1 MPPDHANLQNKT
13 TIGDAMLRAIAGGG
27 GRLDN
32 SKLKYGS
39 AIFRG
44 TAQIASGYV
53 SDNAPYHAVEFALNQ
68 YLLAEPPFERAALIS
83 WLEHQ
88 KKRFGGRKPN
98 IHQRGDPV
106 DWFRIGFSSLAD
118 ALIFLGDFSDQR
130 RHANAFTRWSI
141 RSETADLAARPAPVV
156 AKVAPAEAEVS
167 QEKRPAGAAHE
178 GREESEPSDYL
189 DEETGD
195 EVSEFEEH
203 VGNLSN
209 EDYALAC
216 IPLLVEHVLR
226 QTDEVMQ
233 TLTYEEV
240 ARRLGR
246 FNKHNQPAAR
256 GLGVILGR
264 AMEHIDSATA
274 PSTAPYLTTIV
285 VAKGGR
291 DKGLPGVGLRER
303 WHGYD
308 LLTRAEKA
316 DRIEAEYRRIMQF
329 GSQWNDVLR
338 ALGIASSP
346 AADTLQLPRPAS
358 SGWGGGESAEHKA
371 LKEYV
376 RTHPDLFGADVGSEW
391 RATEEHALRSGDE
404 IDVFFKSYDAW
415 IGVEVKSAVSDGNLK
430 DYERGLYQV
439 VKYRAVLSAQAKIDH
454 PSAPPTVQ
462 VVLALDGVLPPPLR
476 GVAQSLGVRVV
487 DSLGLA
493 ARYAAEV
500 A

>member
-1 MPPDHANLQNKT
+1 MTVNDAHLQNKV
-13 TIGDAMLRAIAGGG
+13 TIGNAMLLAIPGVG
-27 GRLDN
+27 GRLDD

-68 YLLAEPPFERAALIS
+68 RLLAELPFERAALIG
-83 WLEHQ
+83 WLKHQ
-88 KKRFGGRKPN
+88 KKRFGGQEPK
-98 IHQRGDPV
+98 IHQRGNPV
-106 DWFRIGFSSLAD
+106 DWFRIGFGSVAD
-118 ALIFLGDFSDQR
+118 ALIFLDDYFEQR
-130 RHANAFTRWSI
+130 NHANPFTRWSL
-141 RSETADLAARPAPVV
+141 RSETIDLAAAPTPVT
-156 AKVAPAEAEVS
+156 ATVAPAEAEES
-167 QEKRPAGAAHE
+167 QEERPVSAAHE
-178 GREESEPSDYL
+178 AGEESELSDCL

-195 EVSEFEEH
+195 EGSEVKEH

-216 IPLLVEHVLR
+216 IPVLVEHVLR

-240 ARRLGR
+240 ARRLER

-256 GLGVILGR
+256 GLGDILGR
-264 AMEHIDSATA
+264 AMQHIDSATA
-274 PSTAPYLTTIV
+274 PNTAPYLTTIV
-285 VAKGGR
+285 VAKSGPN
-291 DKGLPGVGLRER
+291 KGLPGVGLRER

-329 GSQWNDVLR
+329 GNKWLDVLR
-338 ALGIASSP
+338 ALGMPSSSAS
-346 AADTLQLPRPAS
+346 DTLQLPCPAS

-376 RTHPDLFGADVGSEW
+376 RTHPGLFGANDGSEW
-391 RATEEHALRSGDE
+391 RATDEHALRSGDE
-404 IDVFFKSYDAW
+404 IDVFFKSKNAW
-415 IGVEVKSAVSDGNLK
+415 IGVEVKSTVSDGNLK

-454 PSAPPTVQ
+454 PSAPPTVE
-462 VVLALDGVLPPPLR
+462 VMLALDGVLPPQHR
-476 GVAQSLGVRVV
+476 DVAQSLGVRVV
-487 DSLGLA
+487 ESV
-493 ARYAAEV
+493 RHV
-500 A
+500 ASS

>member
-1 MPPDHANLQNKT
+1 
-13 TIGDAMLRAIAGGG
+13 MLRAIPGGG
-27 GRLDN
+27 GRLDD

-44 TAQIASGYV
+44 TDQIASGYM

-68 YLLAEPPFERAALIS
+68 HSLAELPFERAALIG

-88 KKRFGGRKPN
+88 KKRFGGREPN

-106 DWFRIGFSSLAD
+106 DWFRIGFGSVAD
-118 ALIFLGDFSDQR
+118 ALIFLGDYFEQR
-130 RHANAFTRWSI
+130 NHANPFTRWSI
-141 RSETADLAARPAPVV
+141 RTETIDLAAPPIPVT
-156 AKVAPAEAEVS
+156 ATVAPAEAEVS
-167 QEKRPAGAAHE
+167 QEERPVSAAHE
-178 GREESEPSDYL
+178 AWEESEPSDCS
-189 DEETGD
+189 DEGTGD
-195 EVSEFEEH
+195 EGSEVEEH

-216 IPLLVEHVLR
+216 IPVLVEHVLR

-264 AMEHIDSATA
+264 AMQHIDSATA

-285 VAKGGR
+285 VAKSGP

-329 GSQWNDVLR
+329 GRQWNHVLK
-338 ALGIASSP
+338 ALGMASSP
-346 AADTLQLPRPAS
+346 AANISESPCPATG
-358 SGWGGGESAEHKA
+358 GWGGGESAEHQA

-376 RTHPDLFGADVGSEW
+376 RTHPDLFGANGGSDW

-404 IDVFFKSYDAW
+404 IDVFFKSDNAW
-415 IGVEVKSAVSDGNLK
+415 IGVEVKSSVSDGNLK

-462 VVLALDGVLPPPLR
+462 VVLALDAALPPQLR
-476 GVAQSLGVRVV
+476 GIAQSLGVHIV
-487 DSLGLA
+487 DNLGLA
-493 ARYAAEV
+493 ERRAAH
-500 A
+500 AA